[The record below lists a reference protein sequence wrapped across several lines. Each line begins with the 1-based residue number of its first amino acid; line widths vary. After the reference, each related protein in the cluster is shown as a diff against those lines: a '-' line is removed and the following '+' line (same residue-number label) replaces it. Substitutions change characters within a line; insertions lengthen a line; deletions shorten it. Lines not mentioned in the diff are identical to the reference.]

1 MPPRKK
7 KRTSSAPVKAAEP
20 DVVHLAGT
28 MQEAAA
34 APHFVRLVGAGGL
47 ATPSYYVGVGEAE
60 DVEPAD
66 LLSAVEYALATPAAT
81 KATGRAGRKPTCE
94 EQPFVAEREKLG
106 EGAPASF
113 LDGQLPG
120 TAQTWRENRWT
131 PRELSV
137 FLQTCYQLQEL
148 RGSRPKCCFC
158 QSMLT
163 YITSSAFERALFRQA
178 YGPMWIADGDVV

>member
-7 KRTSSAPVKAAEP
+7 KRTTSAPAKPAEP

-47 ATPSYYVGVGEAE
+47 ATPSYYVGVGETE

-66 LLSAVEYALATPAAT
+66 LLSAVEYALAAPAAT
-81 KATGRAGRKPTCE
+81 QRSVNRKPTCE

-106 EGAPASF
+106 EGAPKTF
-113 LDGQLPG
+113 FDGVSAP
-120 TAQTWRENRWT
+120 AAAKRWR
-131 PRELSV
+131 
-137 FLQTCYQLQEL
+137 
-148 RGSRPKCCFC
+148 
-158 QSMLT
+158 
-163 YITSSAFERALFRQA
+163 A
-178 YGPMWIADGDVV
+178 